1 MPETGAE
8 AALELVTAMHRA
20 LIETEFEL
28 KNGLRLKVSAS
39 VGLAT
44 APSDGTTVH
53 AIIGTADSRM
63 YEVKIDGKG
72 KVKGA

>member
-1 MPETGAE
+1 
-8 AALELVTAMHRA
+8 MHRA